1 MILSIQVLS
10 KKITGK
16 KKKKTSIPRLFWTG
30 RFGHFNNPFPLT
42 NLAGSANSYLY

>member
-16 KKKKTSIPRLFWTG
+16 KKKNFNPKIILNWQIWT
-30 RFGHFNNPFPLT
+30 F
-42 NLAGSANSYLY
+42 